1 VLAELRELRS
11 RFPLRPDDEF
21 GPPAVI
27 RSGVPMLA
35 TEIPA
40 TALAIIPD
48 ERLRQI
54 VERIGPRS
62 AIVVPV
68 RHGQGIAGAISL
80 LALKPSERRYTRA
93 DLETA
98 LEVASRAGAAIENAR
113 LYRAAQ
119 EANRTKDDFLA
130 TLSHELRTPLNAILG
145 WSRMIERGLLPEDR
159 VEHGIASIRRNAEAQ
174 SRLIG
179 DILDIARI
187 RSGKLS
193 IELQRLDLQTVVT
206 AAVETL
212 EAEADAKGVK
222 IEAAVERGL
231 VVRGDL
237 ARLQQILWN
246 LVSNAVKFTPE
257 RGRVRVEARR
267 DGTRAVV
274 VVRDTG
280 VGIEPDFLPRVFERF
295 RQGDA
300 STTRY
305 HSGLGLGLAI
315 TKHLAELHG
324 GDVRAE
330 SDGPGRGST
339 FTVELPLFIPTA
351 SEAHGG
357 TRLRYIVSE
366 RPLADRRVLVVDDD
380 PDSRQLAAMI
390 LANAGAVVDTAASA
404 AAGYTFATTRG
415 YDLVVAD
422 IAMPGE
428 DGFSL
433 VRRIRARLDDA
444 RQMPAIAVTAH
455 ARDEDRA
462 KALSVGFVAH
472 VAKPFEPERLLEVA
486 ASALRT
492 ATG

>member
-1 VLAELRELRS
+1 VH
-11 RFPLRPDDEF
+11 
-21 GPPAVI
+21 
-27 RSGVPMLA
+27 
-35 TEIPA
+35 
-40 TALAIIPD
+40 
-48 ERLRQI
+48 
-54 VERIGPRS
+54 
-62 AIVVPV
+62 
-68 RHGQGIAGAISL
+68 HGQGIAGAITL
-80 LALKPSERRYTRA
+80 LVLKPSERRYARP

-113 LYRAAQ
+113 LYRTAQ

-145 WSRMIERGLLPEDR
+145 WSRMIERGMLPADR
-159 VEHGIASIRRNAEAQ
+159 MAHGITSIRRNAEAQ

-193 IELQRLDLQTVVT
+193 IELQRLDLQAVVG
-206 AAVETL
+206 AAIETL
-212 EAEADAKGVK
+212 EAEAEAQGVTL
-222 IEAAVERGL
+222 EAEVERGL
-231 VVRGDL
+231 VVRGDP

-257 RGRVRVEARR
+257 RGSVRVEARR

-330 SDGPGRGST
+330 SDGPGRGSA
-339 FTVELPLFIPTA
+339 FTVELPLFVPTA
-351 SEAHGG
+351 SEAQAI
-357 TRLRYIVSE
+357 TRLPDVLRE
-366 RPLADRRVLVVDDD
+366 RPLAERRVLVVDDD

-390 LANAGAVVDTAASA
+390 LANAGAVVDTAGSA
-404 AAGYTFATTRG
+404 AAGYAYATTRG

-433 VRRIRARLDDA
+433 VRRIRAGLHDVR
-444 RQMPAIAVTAH
+444 RMPAIAVTAH
-455 ARDEDRA
+455 AREEDRA

-472 VAKPFEPERLLEVA
+472 LAKPFDPERLLDVA
-486 ASALRT
+486 ASALR
-492 ATG
+492 APSGL